1 VYSRSY
7 ALTITWANTQGVSG
21 QMFDKHILVAKYL
34 EELDYNKTTVVFS
47 MWSVPRYYEQDRL
60 KQRVH
65 LLGGG
70 QSSMA

>member
-1 VYSRSY
+1 
-7 ALTITWANTQGVSG
+7 
-21 QMFDKHILVAKYL
+21 
-34 EELDYNKTTVVFS
+34 

-70 QSSMA
+70 QSSMAWAREAEESKLLEADVRERLARTQQAG